1 MRTSAAFVVSAAC
14 LAGLS
19 LSAQSV
25 PTDPQAIF
33 RTGVDIV
40 RLDVS
45 VLGRDRLP
53 IRGLTASDFTVLED
67 GKPQP
72 IVAFSAVDIPHAIDP
87 PSRWMRDV
95 GSDVTTN
102 QLDTRRIVV
111 IVMDDAAT
119 MIDARVAARRIARGV
134 IDRLGPND
142 LAAVVFTCRG
152 RPQNFTSD
160 QRQLLAAA
168 DAFVPMKS
176 AAPGR
181 MTAAYSATG
190 PAAPGT
196 SLACGL
202 GPGLSGTFKHIASAL
217 QDTPSGRKTVVLVSS
232 GAPIKVDPE
241 LLDEALGTSDLR
253 EIFENLQRAN
263 INVYPIDPAGLTSE
277 GLISARIDSLRVFA
291 ESTGGRATVATNY
304 PWDHVAQVFIEN
316 SSYYL
321 LGIRP
326 ANASK
331 DGRFQRIAVKVNR
344 PEVDV
349 RTRSGYYAARPIS
362 TRSGAKPDVQISGL
376 EKAFRSVLPTG
387 DLPLEVGVA
396 AFAAPGD
403 KQAVVAVMIG
413 TRRPVSNAITVE
425 KLDVRTTALDYPDF
439 KERGTH
445 RQTAELTLR
454 PTESGERRIE
464 LQSRL
469 TLRPGRYEVR
479 VGAEGP
485 AAAGSVYTHVDVP
498 DFSKARLGASGL
510 VLGRPRAEGATAD
523 LLSDLIP
530 VVPTT
535 ARIFQRSDAVAAFLR
550 IYQGGRDSLAPVQ
563 VRTRIVDT
571 ANRAVVEGPST
582 LTPEHFQVNRAADFQ
597 LALPFDRLDAGEYLL
612 TIEASHDKTRISRDA
627 RFVVK

>member
-45 VLGRDRLP
+45 VLGSDRLP
-53 IRGLTASDFTVLED
+53 IRGLAASDFTVLED

-87 PSRWMRDV
+87 PSKWMRDV

-102 QLDTRRIVV
+102 QLDARRLVV
-111 IVMDDAAT
+111 IVMDDGT
-119 MIDARVAARRIARGV
+119 TVMDAGVAARRIAREV
-134 IDRLGPND
+134 IERLGPND
-142 LAAVVFTCRG
+142 LAAVVSTCRG

-168 DAFVPMKS
+168 DAFVPMNS
-176 AAPGR
+176 VAPGP
-181 MTAAYSATG
+181 MTAAHSASR
-190 PAAPGT
+190 PASPGT
-196 SLACGL
+196 SLACSL
-202 GPGLSGTFKHIASAL
+202 GPGLSGTFKHIARAL
-217 QDTPSGRKTVVLVSS
+217 QDTPVGRKTVVLVSS
-232 GAPIKVDPE
+232 GAPIKADPE
-241 LLDEALGTSDLR
+241 FLEDALGTSELR
-253 EIFENLQRAN
+253 ETFDNLQRAN
-263 INVYPIDPAGLTSE
+263 INVYPIDPNGLTSE

-291 ESTGGRATVATNY
+291 ESTGGRATVATNF

-326 ANASK
+326 ADASK
-331 DGRFQRIAVKVNR
+331 DGRFQRVVVKVNR
-344 PEVDV
+344 PDVDV
-349 RTRSGYYAARPIS
+349 RTRTGYYAAKAVSPVS
-362 TRSGAKPDVQISGL
+362 AAKPDVPISGL
-376 EKAFRSVLPTG
+376 EKAFRGVLPTG
-387 DLPLEVGVA
+387 GLPLDVGVA
-396 AFAAPGD
+396 AFAAPGI
-403 KQAVVAVMIG
+403 KQTVVAVMIG

-454 PTESGERRIE
+454 PTESRERRIE

-469 TLRPGRYEVR
+469 MLRPGRYEVR

-498 DFSKARLGASGL
+498 DFSKGRLGLSGL
-510 VLGRPRAEGATAD
+510 VLGRPRAEGTNAD
-523 LLSDLIP
+523 LLADLIP

-535 ARIFQRSDAVAAFLR
+535 ARIFQRSDTVAAFLR
-550 IYQGGRDSLAPVQ
+550 IYQGGRDSLATVQ

-582 LTPEHFQVNRAADFQ
+582 LTPEHFRANRAADFQ

-612 TIEASHDKTRISRDA
+612 TLEATLGKTVVRRDA
-627 RFVVK
+627 RFAVK